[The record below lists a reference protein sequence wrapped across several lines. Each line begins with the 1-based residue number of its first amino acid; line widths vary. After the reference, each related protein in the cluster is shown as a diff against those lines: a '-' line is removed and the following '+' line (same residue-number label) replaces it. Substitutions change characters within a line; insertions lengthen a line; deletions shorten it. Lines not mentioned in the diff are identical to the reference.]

1 MTLTTLPSVSER
13 LAHALALALALAL
26 TLALTLALA
35 LDLTVTLTPTKAC
48 ALAASL
54 LRNGCL
60 TQATELALE
69 EPATL
74 GAELQTRLL
83 LANLEA
89 LTKPQPSPKSLNL
102 AMPSP

>member
-1 MTLTTLPSVSER
+1 V
-13 LAHALALALALAL
+13 
-26 TLALTLALA
+26 
-35 LDLTVTLTPTKAC
+35 
-48 ALAASL
+48 ASL
-54 LRNGCL
+54 LRDGCL

-89 LTKPQPSPKSLNL
+89 LNL
-102 AMPSP
+102 T

>member
-1 MTLTTLPSVSER
+1 MAPAAGFVTAALLT
-13 LAHALALALALAL
+13 LALALALIL
-26 TLALTLALA
+26 TLTLTL
-35 LDLTVTLTPTKAC
+35 TKAC

-89 LTKPQPSPKSLNL
+89 LNL
-102 AMPSP
+102 T